1 MIRWFRRL
9 STRRL
14 VSTSLRR
21 VRPLL
26 EPLEIRNCPVSP
38 LGVAGFAEPT
48 CVLASLNVTPEPA
61 FEVHVSGTVTD
72 PNPANCVVN
81 LSGVLSGTASV
92 NADGSFAADLKAT
105 GVGQVTGVAQDTL
118 MQVSSAPVTVNVS
131 VNPPEIENFAVI
143 HNSDNTWTIRGTVVD
158 LAPAGLTVVFGG
170 PGNVQNATA
179 TCDNAGNFSFAV
191 TISTT
196 APTFTISAI
205 VTDSWDLQSAQ
216 VSQTCNNGG

>member
-1 MIRWFRRL
+1 MIRWFRRS

-26 EPLEIRNCPVSP
+26 EQLEIRNCPVIP
-38 LGVAGFAEPT
+38 VVGGALDPI

-61 FEVHVSGTVTD
+61 FDVHVSGTVTD
-72 PNPANCVVN
+72 SADPANCVVN
-81 LSGVLSGTASV
+81 LSGVLRGKVSV
-92 NADGSFAADLKAT
+92 NADGTFAADLTAT

-118 MQVSSAPVTVNVS
+118 MRVSSVPVTVDVS
-131 VNPPEIENFAVI
+131 VEPPDIENFVVI
-143 HNSDNTWTIRGTVVD
+143 HNADNTWTIRGTVVD

-170 PGNVQNATA
+170 PGSVQNATA
-179 TCDNAGNFSFAV
+179 TCDSSGNFNVAF

-216 VSQTCNNGG
+216 VSQTCNNS